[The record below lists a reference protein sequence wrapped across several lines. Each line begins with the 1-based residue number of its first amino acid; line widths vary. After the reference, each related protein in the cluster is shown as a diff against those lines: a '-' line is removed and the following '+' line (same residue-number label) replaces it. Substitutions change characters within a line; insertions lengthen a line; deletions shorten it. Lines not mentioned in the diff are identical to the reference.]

1 MRRSRTQI
9 PKAII
14 SGLSFVVLAAAITLG
29 VIYINSN
36 SVKATT
42 VSFSFGSGGDHGN
55 HADAQSVFEA
65 AGLSGI
71 DFFQTNGDLSYLD
84 SPTSNTATATTEW
97 CSMVNSKLG
106 SIPFLTLNGNH
117 EEPGAHTGLDGDNID
132 DVIAPGCLPKPASMN
147 VVESPNK
154 TGTLGTTP
162 TNYGREYYYDYPA
175 VNPIARFIAVSADI
189 KTYVGGD
196 YDYTVGSSHY
206 NWVQARVQEAKLS
219 GMWVVV
225 INHTPTM
232 NTGGSHGGT
241 DYSTVTPLFNMLID
255 ENVDLI
261 LSGHEHNYQRS
272 KQIGGA
278 SCDYVF
284 NTYSSSC
291 MANSSTSSYT
301 AGNGPII
308 VITGST
314 GGNYTTGDG
323 NMVAINSSDPDYPY
337 FAATM
342 GYGSPN
348 ATKGFS
354 KFDVTDTSITGHFV
368 PGVGQ
373 TGGFTDT
380 FTITRPDTT
389 APTVTLDTP
398 SAGTVSGTV
407 SMTATASDAVGVTKV
422 EFYQGATKLGEDLSS
437 PYAYSWDSTTVAN
450 GNYSLTAKALDA
462 AGNIGTS
469 NTVYVTVSN
478 GSSDTTAPTVTLD
491 TPSAGT
497 VSGTVSMTATASDAV
512 GVTKVEFYQ
521 GATKLGEDLSS
532 PYAYSWDSTTVANGN
547 YSLTAKALDA
557 AGNIGTSNT
566 VYVTVSNGSSDT
578 TAPTVT
584 LDTPSAGT
592 VSGTV
597 SMTAT
602 ASDAVGVTKVEFY
615 QGATKLG
622 EDLSSPYAYSWDS
635 TTVANGNYSLTA
647 KALDAAGNIGTSNTV
662 YVTVSNGS
670 GATPVTSFTMAG
682 PSSSSITFTTS
693 GQCSSITSH
702 TIADT
707 TKAPSGQTLLV
718 GAEFSL
724 SCAAASN
731 TATIVIGLGASY
743 DTSKL
748 RVHKL
753 AGTTLTDITS
763 LVTFGTSGGYTTV
776 SYTVT
781 DGGFGDEDS
790 SSNAIIDDPIY
801 VTNVAGVSTVNTT
814 TLANTGIDSIL
825 LISVAVGMIGFG
837 LIGAL
842 TIGYKRVNR

>member
-1 MRRSRTQI
+1 M
-9 PKAII
+9 
-14 SGLSFVVLAAAITLG
+14 SFVVLAAAITLG

-478 GSSDTTAPTVTLD
+478 GS
-491 TPSAGT
+491 
-497 VSGTVSMTATASDAV
+497 
-512 GVTKVEFYQ
+512 
-521 GATKLGEDLSS
+521 
-532 PYAYSWDSTTVANGN
+532 
-547 YSLTAKALDA
+547 
-557 AGNIGTSNT
+557 
-566 VYVTVSNGSSDT
+566 
-578 TAPTVT
+578 
-584 LDTPSAGT
+584 
-592 VSGTV
+592 
-597 SMTAT
+597 
-602 ASDAVGVTKVEFY
+602 
-615 QGATKLG
+615 
-622 EDLSSPYAYSWDS
+622 
-635 TTVANGNYSLTA
+635 
-647 KALDAAGNIGTSNTV
+647 
-662 YVTVSNGS
+662 

>member
-566 VYVTVSNGSSDT
+566 VYVTVSNGS
-578 TAPTVT
+578 
-584 LDTPSAGT
+584 
-592 VSGTV
+592 
-597 SMTAT
+597 
-602 ASDAVGVTKVEFY
+602 
-615 QGATKLG
+615 
-622 EDLSSPYAYSWDS
+622 
-635 TTVANGNYSLTA
+635 
-647 KALDAAGNIGTSNTV
+647 
-662 YVTVSNGS
+662 